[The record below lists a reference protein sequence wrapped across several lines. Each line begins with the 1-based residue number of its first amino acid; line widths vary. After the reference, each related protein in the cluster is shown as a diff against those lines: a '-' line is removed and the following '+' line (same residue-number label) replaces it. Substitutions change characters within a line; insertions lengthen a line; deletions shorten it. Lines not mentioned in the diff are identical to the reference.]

1 MLIGFEKKRILKK
14 DLIFGGYIVL
24 EGVSVLLIIIGIIM
38 K

>member
-24 EGVSVLLIIIGIIM
+24 EGVSVLFIIICIM